1 MKLNPFILR
10 SLFAKPIQTP
20 SILHKCFSFSTTN
33 HPTKSSS
40 HYFDDVVPGT
50 SSVYNHALKFQRPAT
65 IRWKPWLENSASF
78 IGSVAREVKHVN
90 SKIGDFG
97 VYTTL
102 RVQKPDRSPFWVLLM
117 MWNNVAEIAY
127 EHLKPNDLICV
138 SGYLDSFDG
147 NSELCYKLN
156 VKELNFVARSLGYE
170 DHEKE
175 HKFEGAKAGNQN
187 YGNPLHLWQVFFA
200 NPNEWWDQR
209 KNKLN
214 PKQPDFKHKDTG
226 EALWLSK
233 HNPPWV
239 TKQLKL
245 LDSKFSEGGFAGRRS
260 RVTSW
265 VYDE

>member
-102 RVQKPDRSPFWVLLM
+102 RVQKPDRSPFWFVLLFFF
-117 MWNNVAEIAY
+117 
-127 EHLKPNDLICV
+127 HFLKMNYC
-138 SGYLDSFDG
+138 SF
-147 NSELCYKLN
+147 
-156 VKELNFVARSLGYE
+156 
-170 DHEKE
+170 
-175 HKFEGAKAGNQN
+175 
-187 YGNPLHLWQVFFA
+187 
-200 NPNEWWDQR
+200 
-209 KNKLN
+209 
-214 PKQPDFKHKDTG
+214 
-226 EALWLSK
+226 
-233 HNPPWV
+233 
-239 TKQLKL
+239 
-245 LDSKFSEGGFAGRRS
+245 
-260 RVTSW
+260 
-265 VYDE
+265 